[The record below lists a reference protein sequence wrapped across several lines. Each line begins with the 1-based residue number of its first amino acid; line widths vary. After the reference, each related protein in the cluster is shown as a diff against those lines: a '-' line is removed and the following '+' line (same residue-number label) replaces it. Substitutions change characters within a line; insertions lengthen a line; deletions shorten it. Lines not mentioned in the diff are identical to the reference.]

1 MLCCLSPGGVKK
13 EEAANKVHKVFSFY
27 LLIAYYMLGTVL
39 GIWDPSGNKTRISVL
54 LELTSQVSVGHTP
67 FVAYTHGLCQ
77 HVFMVCNT
85 RMSIHVERFSPH
97 ILPS

>member
-54 LELTSQVSVGHTP
+54 SELTLQVSVGHA
-67 FVAYTHGLCQ
+67 FCGVYSWSLSACIYGL
-77 HVFMVCNT
+77 
-85 RMSIHVERFSPH
+85 
-97 ILPS
+97 